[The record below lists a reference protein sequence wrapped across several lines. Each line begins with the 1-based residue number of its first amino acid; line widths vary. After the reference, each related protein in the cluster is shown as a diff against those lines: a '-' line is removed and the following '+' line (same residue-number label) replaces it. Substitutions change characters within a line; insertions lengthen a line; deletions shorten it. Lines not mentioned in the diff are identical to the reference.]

1 MIKIIY
7 EPENA
12 RTAAYYDDKEVGE
25 CTYREENNT
34 WFAEHTFV
42 NSDYSGK
49 GIAKQLVEKLVEQAR
64 INNKKIVPI
73 CSYVVR
79 EFEKTPEYADVR
91 F

>member
-7 EPENA
+7 EPENT

-25 CTYREENNT
+25 CTYREEDNT

-42 NSDYSGK
+42 NPDYSGR

-64 INNKKIVPI
+64 AKGKKIVPI

-79 EFEKTPEYADVR
+79 EFEKNPEYADVR